1 MGEGHGAEVRNRDV
15 SSTFEYHILLQHDFR
30 RSSAY
35 AHRTPG
41 ACAAARVLAR
51 ATHAPCCSNPTSFF
65 PSFPCAT
72 SPPAAHIDDIS
83 IIKNLWTVT
92 TPSPSAERNL
102 IGSLVG
108 KPARLT
114 TGYTI
119 SLSNHALK
127 LIYIT
132 LSYNISADPRPT
144 PIAHRRRGRRP
155 ACSPAAH
162 SACQRLTC
170 YILTGWLARVAITV
184 RFLREDTPLVQR
196 SISWCAVARSCSVR
210 I

>member
-1 MGEGHGAEVRNRDV
+1 MFVAAP
-15 SSTFEYHILLQHDFR
+15 SSLLSLVQLAPTPSYMHEFI
-30 RSSAY
+30 
-35 AHRTPG
+35 RTKTCG
-41 ACAAARVLAR
+41 
-51 ATHAPCCSNPTSFF
+51 
-65 PSFPCAT
+65 
-72 SPPAAHIDDIS
+72 DE
-83 IIKNLWTVT
+83 
-92 TPSPSAERNL
+92 PSPSVEQNL

-144 PIAHRRRGRRP
+144 PIAHLGRGWRP

-162 SACQRLTC
+162 MLYFYAPPLRLRRNTHRLPKSDYR
-170 YILTGWLARVAITV
+170 YIYLINKPTKLK
-184 RFLREDTPLVQR
+184 
-196 SISWCAVARSCSVR
+196 
-210 I
+210 